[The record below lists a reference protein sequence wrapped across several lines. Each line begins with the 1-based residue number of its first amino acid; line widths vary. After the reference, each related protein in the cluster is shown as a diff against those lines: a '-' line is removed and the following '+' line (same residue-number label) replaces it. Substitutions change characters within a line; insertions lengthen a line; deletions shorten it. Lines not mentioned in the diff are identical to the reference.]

1 MERLAY
7 INIEPNNGGIVL
19 NVCEEGLCF
28 HAIGPV
34 ERNGKLHFSLLKQN
48 RRIEA
53 DGQLA
58 WMDDAQK
65 VGGLRFA
72 TLPSEARE
80 QIEDWISEPSTPLVD
95 GVPSTFAA
103 LPRAFDGQGTGPSSA
118 AAAPAPARAPVL
130 YGFRVPSF
138 LRGFSGGLAIGLV
151 VAALVATG
159 FLFYYHR
166 HQVGESLIQIGQ
178 RLAGKP
184 DTRAA
189 VLTQANPAGTS
200 QGSPAQGAAASAPS
214 PTSQAAA
221 TRETTKPGSEAAE
234 DSTSE
239 KSTSSSAAPLTVA
252 ANPKSKMAS
261 SKMTA
266 SMAPPSLPLSN
277 SSGSNL
283 SELVTKKDVSLPQL
297 AGRSNVQAVESGSS
311 TNGAAPR
318 MYLEVGKFKREL
330 WARKATD
337 ELAQLG
343 FPATISQK
351 SGLWRR
357 SYLVLVGPY
366 ADKEEVKSAHKDLA
380 ARGFKPRAFERG
392 SRDFILSS
400 HVTLNGTRIPVG
412 DFVISW
418 ESYLPDA
425 RVNFSQND
433 FVVASGDAKWV
444 DRGSKNERNAF
455 VYQRRPD
462 GSHLL
467 LELRFAGMSKVL
479 VFANPS

>member
-19 NVCEEGLCF
+19 NVCQEGLCF

-34 ERNGKLHFSLLKQN
+34 ERNGKLRFSLLKQN
-48 RRIEA
+48 RRIEG

-58 WMDDAQK
+58 WIDEARK

-80 QIEDWISEPSTPLVD
+80 QIEDWISEPSTPLVE

-103 LPRAFDGQGTGPSSA
+103 LPHAFDGQGVGPMSA
-118 AAAPAPARAPVL
+118 AAAPALAPAPVL
-130 YGFRVPSF
+130 SGFRAPSF
-138 LRGFSGGLAIGLV
+138 LSGFSGGLAIGLL
-151 VAALVATG
+151 VAALVAMG

-166 HQVGESLIQIGQ
+166 HQVGESLIRIGQ
-178 RLAGKP
+178 GLAGRP
-184 DTRAA
+184 DTRATA
-189 VLTQANPAGTS
+189 PAPANA
-200 QGSPAQGAAASAPS
+200 AAASQVSPVQATTTPSSDSSGAQAGAPK
-214 PTSQAAA
+214 
-221 TRETTKPGSEAAE
+221 REPAEPVSEAA
-234 DSTSE
+234 DSSE
-239 KSTSSSAAPLTVA
+239 KPAASSAASLTIAAIPKPKLAASKVA
-252 ANPKSKMAS
+252 TSV
-261 SKMTA
+261 T
-266 SMAPPSLPLSN
+266 PPSIPLSN
-277 SSGSNL
+277 SSRSYL
-283 SELVTKKDVSLPQL
+283 SELVSKRDVSLPKL
-297 AGRSNVQAVESGSS
+297 TDRSNIQAVDSGTS
-311 TNGAAPR
+311 TSGATPR
-318 MYLEVGKFKREL
+318 MYLEVGKFKQEL

-357 SYLVLVGPY
+357 SFLVLVGPY
-366 ADKEEVKSAHKDLA
+366 GDREEVDSAHKDLA

-392 SRDFILSS
+392 SRDFLFSS
-400 HVTLNGTRIPVG
+400 NVTLNGTRIPVG
-412 DFVISW
+412 DLVISW

-425 RVNFSQND
+425 RVRFSRND
-433 FVVASGDAKWV
+433 SVVASGDARWV
-444 DRGSKNERNAF
+444 DRGEKTERNAF
-455 VYQRRPD
+455 VYERRPD